1 MSDGRNLKVGF
12 WLGDVSLQHGGI
24 GPYALRIL
32 DSLLVNNEPR
42 WRFVVLCD
50 GEALNNVRRIVE
62 DSNQIAEVRAIA
74 SPPGNRNMW
83 LRLIH
88 RPDTRF
94 GLKSNSSAS
103 ASRRW
108 NYLETWVSTLN
119 LDLIHFPMQTP
130 PFPTAEH
137 IPYVVPKLMDVPAPY
152 IVTVH
157 DVQELHFP
165 EYFSPAQHAI
175 RAMHG
180 WQTLDRAGRIIVSFD
195 HVKADLIRYFNL
207 PANKIHVCPI
217 PFTSISLQEP
227 KPGVAQRYSERYA
240 KWKPFLLYPAQTW
253 KHKNHTTLFHA
264 LRSLRDEGRTN
275 LRLVCTGAKNDYYP
289 TLEAQLDQLRLRD
302 AVLFTDIVPEDEL
315 TWLYR
320 NAAAVTIPTE
330 YEAGSFPLFEA
341 ITQAVPVIC
350 SNVTSLPKTIGDGRF
365 VFDPH
370 DAQALSELILRIS
383 SDARFREE
391 NVANSLRQRD
401 KLRRVNTA
409 AYIYAAYR
417 DLMGIRGA

>member
-1 MSDGRNLKVGF
+1 MTDGRNLKVGF
-12 WLGDVSLQHGGI
+12 WLGQASLRYGGI
-24 GPYALRIL
+24 APYALRIL
-32 DSLLVNNEPR
+32 DSLLANNEPG
-42 WRFVVLCD
+42 WSFVLLCD
-50 GEALNNVRRIVE
+50 TEALSNVRQIIKDYDRIVE
-62 DSNQIAEVRAIA
+62 VRTIE
-74 SPPGNRNMW
+74 SPQEDGNLW
-83 LRLIH
+83 LRQIRRARVNLKQKS
-88 RPDTRF
+88 DTVSSERWRH
-94 GLKSNSSAS
+94 LKS
-103 ASRRW
+103 
-108 NYLETWVSTLN
+108 WVGDLN
-119 LDLIHFPMQTP
+119 LDLIHFPTQTP
-130 PFPTAEH
+130 PFPVEEH
-137 IPYVVPKLMDVPAPY
+137 VPYLVPELLDVRAPY

-165 EYFSPAQHAI
+165 EYFSAAQRAI

-180 WQTLDRAGRIIVSFD
+180 WKTLDRAGRIIVSFN

-227 KPGVAQRYSERYA
+227 TPDAAQKYSERYA
-240 KWKPFLLYPAQTW
+240 TWKPFLLYPAQTW
-253 KHKNHTTLFHA
+253 RHKNHASLFHA
-264 LRSLRDEGRTN
+264 LRRLRDEGSTT

-315 TWLYR
+315 AWLYR
-320 NAAAVTIPTE
+320 NASAVTIPTE

-341 ITQAVPVIC
+341 IAQAVPVIC
-350 SNVTSLPKTIGDGRF
+350 SNVTSLPETIGDGRF

-370 DAQALSELILRIS
+370 DAQRLSELILRIS

-417 DLMGIRGA
+417 DLLGIRGA